1 MKSYRDLRT
10 ALAEADWEKIL
21 PGLTAYAERK
31 LCWRGWG
38 IRVSRP
44 SGNDIVNQAIERCLS
59 GDRQWSFDS
68 QCDDLEVFLKGVMKS
83 LVHSAKKSAARQKLN
98 LFVDNPR
105 PPAVVVTS
113 AVDPVVDDAD
123 DGDSEI
129 MDAVAT
135 CADGDPD
142 LEAYYVAVTEEE
154 TRGDVASHLSWPSTR
169 ISAARTKLQRRLI
182 VQFPA
187 LFCGLK
193 KRRAS

>member
-105 PPAVVVTS
+105 PP
-113 AVDPVVDDAD
+113 
-123 DGDSEI
+123 
-129 MDAVAT
+129 VAT